1 MFKSKQRNGFTLV
14 ELLVVI
20 SIIALLSTILYA
32 SFDQSRQQTR
42 DKTRLSSLKE
52 VQLAIEQYKAQ
63 TGSYPLAGCDAST
76 LQFAGPGAASPLLGL
91 KDCSGYS
98 QIGNY
103 ASGTAPSYIKA
114 LPFDPKFEF
123 ESDRGFYYRSD
134 GNSYKLMMR
143 DVAENILIKSYDD
156 EFARCPAKTSSGE
169 CSTNEPPST
178 TYAVYSIGAE
188 DW

>member
-1 MFKSKQRNGFTLV
+1 MIKSKQSQGFTLV

-52 VQLAIEQYKAQ
+52 LQLAIEQYKAQ
-63 TGSYPLAGCDAST
+63 TGSYPLAGCGANPP
-76 LQFAGPGAASPLLGL
+76 QFAGPGVVSISGL
-91 KDCSGYS
+91 RACE
-98 QIGNY
+98 GNDIVNY
-103 ASGTAPSYIKA
+103 ISNLAPSYIKA